1 MQPPADGHSGLF
13 CFLMRCWG
21 LRGPRPS
28 FSQQQ
33 TYSISDVAQA
43 LGVSTSYLRLAERL
57 KLIPAA
63 RRTAGGHRRYTVKD
77 VAELRLDGV
86 GRKVKEQE
94 EILERIAALEQSA
107 ETAKEDVEESRS

>member
-1 MQPPADGHSGLF
+1 VLNE
-13 CFLMRCWG
+13 
-21 LRGPRPS
+21 
-28 FSQQQ
+28 QQ

-77 VAELRLDGV
+77 VEELRLDGV
-86 GRKVKEQE
+86 GRRKRA
-94 EILERIAALEQSA
+94 LAERG
-107 ETAKEDVEESRS
+107 DG